1 MRLGI
6 NKWDFEEDMFLKQC
20 IAEYGSKPKAAQY
33 ASTKMNRTYYACLRR
48 MYTRMPYRYNPKSNL
63 QVVVIEPHELIT
75 IYI

>member
-6 NKWDFEEDMFLKQC
+6 NKWDFEEDLFLKQC

-48 MYTRMPYRYNPKSNL
+48 MYTRSEYTYKPKGL
-63 QVVVIEPHELIT
+63 QIVIVEAHDLRT